1 MERLKP
7 RDGTIIVEPVDT
19 SETLGGGR
27 IIIPPQ
33 ARERLTLQQM
43 TVIAVGG
50 VPDRGEDADDPA
62 LAAQD
67 QAKAAL
73 QPNDWILVKH
83 RTWIELDWHRFIVP
97 FDAVLGRF
105 LP

>member
-1 MERLKP
+1 MPTLKP
-7 RDGTIIVEPVDT
+7 RDGTVIVEPVRT
-19 SETLGGGR
+19 TETLGGR
-27 IIIPPQ
+27 IILPPQ
-33 ARERLTLQQM
+33 TRDRMTAQQM
-43 TVIAVGG
+43 TVVAAGG

-73 QPNDWILVKH
+73 HPQDWILVKH
-83 RTWIELDWHRFIVP
+83 RSWIELDRHRFIVP

-105 LP
+105 HSP